1 MLPEELLQQ
10 VRHLQV
16 FTRRAVNEVFAGE
29 YTSAFKGRGMEFSE
43 VREYQP
49 GDDVRMIDWNVTARS
64 GVPHVKRFVE
74 ERELTVMLVV
84 DMSGSGAFGSVARL
98 KNETAAELCAVI
110 AFAAVRS
117 HDRVGLLIHT
127 DRIELFIPPKK
138 GRNHVLRVI
147 RELLEF
153 APRPGAGTDM
163 AGALGHL
170 RGVLKKKSVVFVV
183 SDFILPGAD
192 LVAGH
197 VLPEDVRTALR
208 IMRRKHDVIAVP
220 VTDPREQ
227 QLVSAG
233 LVEIQDAETGERA
246 LLDTAS
252 AGLRKRFAAASV
264 RRRRLLADAFRQIGL
279 DTLEVSTDRSF
290 IHDLI
295 GLFRRR
301 EKRQARAAS

>member
-1 MLPEELLQQ
+1 MLPEELLKQ

-84 DMSGSGAFGSVARL
+84 DMSGSGSFGSVAKL

-127 DRIELFIPPKK
+127 DQVELFIPPKK

-153 APRPGAGTDM
+153 TPRPGAGTDM
-163 AGALGHL
+163 AGALSHL
-170 RGVLKKKSVVFVV
+170 RGILKKKSVVFVV
-183 SDFILPGAD
+183 SDFMLPGAD
-192 LVAGH
+192 LVAGQ
-197 VLPEDVRTALR
+197 VIPEDVRTALR
-208 IMRRKHDVIAVP
+208 IMRRKHDVVAVP
-220 VTDPREQ
+220 VSDPRERT
-227 QLVSAG
+227 LVPAG
-233 LVEIQDAETGERA
+233 LVELTDAETGERS
-246 LLDTAS
+246 LFDTSSTA
-252 AGLRKRFAAASV
+252 V
-264 RRRRLLADAFRQIGL
+264 RRRFVTAAERRSRLLLDAFRQSGL
-279 DTLEVSTDRSF
+279 DVLEVSTDRSF

-295 GLFRRR
+295 ALFRRR

>member
-1 MLPEELLQQ
+1 MLPEELLKQ

-84 DMSGSGAFGSVARL
+84 DMSGSGAFGSVAKL

-127 DRIELFIPPKK
+127 DQVELFIPPKK

-153 APRPGAGTDM
+153 TPRPGAGTDM

-170 RGVLKKKSVVFVV
+170 RGILKKKSVVFVV
-183 SDFILPGAD
+183 SDFMLPGAD
-192 LVAGH
+192 LVAGQ
-197 VLPEDVRTALR
+197 VIPDDVRTALR
-208 IMRRKHDVIAVP
+208 IMRRKHDVVAVP
-220 VTDPREQ
+220 VSDPRERT
-227 QLVSAG
+227 LVPAG
-233 LVEIQDAETGERA
+233 LVELTDAETGERS
-246 LLDTAS
+246 LFDTS
-252 AGLRKRFAAASV
+252 STPVRRRFAAAAE
-264 RRRRLLADAFRQIGL
+264 RRSRLLLDAFRQSGL
-279 DTLEVSTDRSF
+279 DVLEVSTDRSF

-295 GLFRRR
+295 ALFRRR